1 MNLKDFESKYI
12 ENNIDIKTI
21 LFLLKK
27 MEYNNK
33 KKYGINE
40 IIKDIEQ
47 YILIER
53 GFNPF
58 KKMGE

>member
-33 KKYGINE
+33 KKYGING

-47 YILIER
+47 HILIER